1 MTPRVESPED
11 ARQSRQRGWGKRCGS
26 ALLAVLCRRVLDA
39 RHSNAP
45 FAGAA
50 SRMKCVRY
58 VCVAGIAP
66 TDRVRHGPSI
76 VRPLGVK
83 TASGVDCLH
92 EQPRAA
98 IAIEFA
104 SPARR
109 QVRLPQGRGVHVFPS
124 LCRVRVEGE
133 GEDLARS
140 VRLRRGHRAG
150 GVTPV
155 QRVLRPRSQNQKP
168 MPPAS
173 WRRSRRWCHSG

>member
-1 MTPRVESPED
+1 VRCAD
-11 ARQSRQRGWGKRCGS
+11 ARTRLRASGDFTHVAGWLQQRAETGAQIPDRIGFACR
-26 ALLAVLCRRVLDA
+26 AVSTRLGP
-39 RHSNAP
+39 RHSNAA

-50 SRMKCVRY
+50 SRSKCVK

-76 VRPLGVK
+76 VRSLGVK
-83 TASGVDCLH
+83 TASGIDCLH

-133 GEDLARS
+133 GEDLPRS

-155 QRVLRPRSQNQKP
+155 ERALRPRSQNQ
-168 MPPAS
+168 
-173 WRRSRRWCHSG
+173 